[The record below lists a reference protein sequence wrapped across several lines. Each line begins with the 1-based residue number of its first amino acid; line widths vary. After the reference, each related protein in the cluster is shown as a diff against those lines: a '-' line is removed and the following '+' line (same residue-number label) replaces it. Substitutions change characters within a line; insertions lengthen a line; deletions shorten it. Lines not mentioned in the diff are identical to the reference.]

1 MVTSMSEQIEGLVT
15 PISSAQPQGH
25 FDEEDELYL
34 AIDMEMVKLGGLQAQ
49 TLDWVMVE
57 QASTR
62 YLRERCK
69 HFRIM
74 GHLVSAW
81 LRDREWEGWIKATW
95 LTAAMVEAYWLSGY
109 PRRTPN
115 SLVARQRQ
123 FTAGG
128 DRLLHALKQLHAG
141 GHSDEVHARASAAV
155 DALAR
160 AEQKHAIEPSV
171 AARLLPA
178 LRLAA
183 EAAKRSAYEPAHP
196 ERALP
201 PSRGGDTVNA
211 AFFTTRSDSPLG
223 NERETRTLYLKLAEF
238 INQQDAYEPTGY
250 LLRRH
255 ALWSGIL
262 STPPVKREQRTELMC
277 VPIDIAT
284 EYQEAV
290 AGSAISPALLLR
302 IEKSLASSPYWLR
315 GSFLAATVA
324 QRLEMPMVA
333 MVIKSAAERFV
344 RRLPTL
350 RELRFSDGTRFIDD
364 DVFAWLSAAGHGQ
377 GTLAG
382 PGPLAARR
390 GALDDAQ
397 AADEAMDAFLLR
409 LQSRQDAG
417 TPPRERHYA
426 SVAAADALATRGLGW
441 LAQDIYAGVAR
452 AMAEQTASQ
461 WEPGLFD
468 HVVARSGQ
476 RTQ

>member
-1 MVTSMSEQIEGLVT
+1 MSEQIADLVQ
-15 PISSAQPQGH
+15 PISSSQPQGH

-49 TLDWVMVE
+49 TLDWGMVE

-74 GHLVSAW
+74 GHLVNAW
-81 LRDREWEGWIKATW
+81 LRAQEWEGWIRATR
-95 LTAAMVEAYWLSGY
+95 LTAAMVDAYWLSGF
-109 PRRTPN
+109 PRSAGN

-123 FTAGG
+123 FTTGG
-128 DRLLHALKQLHAG
+128 ERLLQSLKQLQAA
-141 GHSDEVHARASAAV
+141 GHSDEVQARASAAV
-155 DALAR
+155 DALAQ
-160 AEQKHAIEPSV
+160 AEQKHAVELSV
-171 AARLLPA
+171 AARLQSA

-183 EAAKRSAYEPAHP
+183 EAAKRSPYEAARP
-196 ERALP
+196 ERTP
-201 PSRGGDTVNA
+201 PPPGGADTVNA
-211 AFFTTRSDSPLG
+211 GFFTTRSDSPLG
-223 NERETRTLYLKLAEF
+223 NERETRSLYLKLAEF

-277 VPIDIAT
+277 VPVDIGT

-333 MVIKSAAERFV
+333 LVIKSAAERFV

-364 DVFAWLSAAGHGQ
+364 DVFAWLSANGHGQ
-377 GTLAG
+377 GASTA
-382 PGPLAARR
+382 PAPLAALH
-390 GALDDAQ
+390 GALEGAQ
-397 AADEAMDAFLLR
+397 VADEGMDTLLQR
-409 LQSRQDAG
+409 LQSGQDAG

-426 SVAAADALATRGLGW
+426 SAAAADALAARGLSW

-452 AMAEQTASQ
+452 AMTEQTASQ

>member
-1 MVTSMSEQIEGLVT
+1 MTEQITDLVQ
-15 PISSAQPQGH
+15 PISSAQPQGQ

-49 TLDWVMVE
+49 TLDWAMVE

-74 GHLVSAW
+74 GHLVNAW
-81 LRDREWEGWIKATW
+81 LRDQEWEGWIRATQ
-95 LTAAMVEAYWLSGY
+95 LTAAMVDAYWVNGH
-109 PRRTPN
+109 PRGAGN

-123 FTAGG
+123 FAAGG
-128 DRLLHALKQLHAG
+128 ERLLQSLKQLQAG
-141 GHSDEVHARASAAV
+141 GHSDEVQARAAAAV
-155 DALAR
+155 DALAQ
-160 AEQKHAIEPSV
+160 AEQKHAIDPSV
-171 AARLLPA
+171 ATRLQPA

-183 EAAKRSAYEPAHP
+183 ESARRSPYEAARP
-196 ERALP
+196 ERTP
-201 PSRGGDTVNA
+201 PPPGGADTVNA
-211 AFFTTRSDSPLG
+211 GFFTTRSDSPLG
-223 NERETRTLYLKLAEF
+223 NERETRSLYLKLAEF

-255 ALWSGIL
+255 ALWSSIL

-277 VPIDIAT
+277 VPVDIGT

-333 MVIKSAAERFV
+333 LVIKSAAERFV

-364 DVFAWLSAAGHGQ
+364 DVFAWLSATGHGQ
-377 GTLAG
+377 GASTG
-382 PGPLAARR
+382 PAPRHGTP
-390 GALDDAQ
+390 DDAQ
-397 AADEAMDAFLLR
+397 SADEAMDAYLQR
-409 LQSRQDAG
+409 LQSKQSAG

-426 SVAAADALATRGLGW
+426 SAAAADALAARGLSW

-452 AMAEQTASQ
+452 AMTEQTASQ